1 MTTLPRVSVIIPPQA
16 RCPAADLTAV
26 ARHAEGAGLDGIF
39 VGDHLTPAAP
49 VTDSTLTLAAAAAA
63 ASRIRLGF
71 GVMVLGLRHPA
82 WAARQVAT
90 LQQLSGNRVI
100 LGVGLGG
107 SAHGTAAWQ
116 AVGVPYQ
123 DRGARTDA
131 ALVVLRSLIS
141 DEPTELPNGAQLTL
155 APGAPPPPVWIGGNT
170 AGARRRAATYG
181 DAWFPSMIT
190 PGELASGLTHL
201 AELRAGQETN
211 QVPAAAVGGSVLLG
225 TRLPADAL
233 TAHIAA
239 LTSSYHIPADIAR
252 QLPLRGS
259 PAAVAER
266 LCSYADAGA
275 LRGVHEPPY
284 RPKAMVSSAA
294 GRAGGTFRRRLY
306 PASARLLLPPG
317 A

>member
-1 MTTLPRVSVIIPPQA
+1 MTTPPRVSVIIPPPL
-16 RCPAADLTAV
+16 RFSAAGLTAV
-26 ARHAEGAGLDGIF
+26 ARHAEDAGLDGVF
-39 VGDHLTPAAP
+39 VGDHLTPAVP
-49 VTDSTLTLAAAAAA
+49 VTDSTLALATAAAAT
-63 ASRIRLGF
+63 SRIRLGF

-107 SAHGTAAWQ
+107 AAHGAAAWR
-116 AVGVPYQ
+116 AVGVPHR

-131 ALVVLRSLIS
+131 ALAVLRSLIS
-141 DEPTELPNGAQLTL
+141 GEPTVLPNGTQLTL

-170 AGARRRAATYG
+170 AGARRRTARYG

-190 PGELASGLTHL
+190 PAELASGLAHL
-201 AELRAGQETN
+201 AGLRAGPDTGEI
-211 QVPAAAVGGSVLLG
+211 PAAAVGGSVLLG
-225 TRLPADAL
+225 TRLPDSAL
-233 TAHIAA
+233 DAHIAA
-239 LTSSYHIPADIAR
+239 LTASYRIPADIAR

-266 LCSYADAGA
+266 LRSYADAGA
-275 LRGVHEPPY
+275 QHIVLGLISDDWRQQCD
-284 RPKAMVSSAA
+284 
-294 GRAGGTFRRRLY
+294 
-306 PASARLLLPPG
+306 LLAEAVML